1 MNAPRVW
8 PVFLAYVLA
17 FCTIVSF
24 SLMAAV
30 LVHALNP
37 EVPEREVFEG
47 LPGLI
52 AGGLASA
59 LALLFTVAMV
69 ARPLAPA
76 RLRLLPGRERGR
88 DLAVVI
94 LGVLALGQ
102 ALDSLTTLAGVSER
116 GSMALIRRA
125 VETAEGPDLFLAVLV
140 IGVLAGTAEELF
152 FRAYMQTRL
161 RERWRPAV
169 AIVVTSAAFGLL
181 HFEWL
186 HALLAFALGLYL
198 GWVTEV
204 MGTALPAIA
213 AHVVN
218 NALFTVLTAAFGET
232 GGVELNGVLLA
243 AGVTVFVACVVHLRQ
258 AFGAPPAPPPAAT

>member
-1 MNAPRVW
+1 MSGPRVW
-8 PVFLAYVLA
+8 PVFVAYVLA
-17 FCTIVSF
+17 FFTIVSF

-30 LVHALNP
+30 VVHGLNP
-37 EVPEREVFEG
+37 DLPEREVFDG

-59 LALLFTVAMV
+59 LALLFTVSMV
-69 ARPLAPA
+69 ARPVSPA

-88 DLAVVI
+88 DLAVMI

-102 ALDSLTTLAGVSER
+102 ALDSLTTLAGVGER
-116 GSMALIRRA
+116 GSMVVIRRA
-125 VETAEGPDLFLAVLV
+125 VQSAAGPDLFLAVVV

-161 RERWRPAV
+161 RERWAAPV
-169 AIVVTSAAFGLL
+169 AIVVTSVAFGLL

-186 HALLAFALGLYL
+186 HAVLAFGLGLYL
-198 GWVTEV
+198 GWITELT
-204 MGTALPAIA
+204 GSALPAIA

-218 NALFTVLTAAFGET
+218 NSLFTVLTAALGEVE
-232 GGVELNGVLLA
+232 GVEINAILLA
-243 AGVTVFVACVVHLRQ
+243 AGVAVFAGCLFHLRRTF
-258 AFGAPPAPPPAAT
+258 AVPPAPPPAAA